1 MIARALVSHPS
12 VLIFDEAMSALDY
25 LTQKKV
31 SESLEKLSCTR
42 IIVAHRLSTI
52 VASDLIVVMKEGE
65 IIESGNHQEL
75 LAKKGFYASLY
86 DAQFH

>member
-1 MIARALVSHPS
+1 V
-12 VLIFDEAMSALDY
+12 
-25 LTQKKV
+25 
-31 SESLEKLSCTR
+31 
-42 IIVAHRLSTI
+42 VAHRLSTI